1 VLGGLSDPADMGK
14 VHLVAA
20 FGGAVIRRGL
30 KAGPFIGAVARVC
43 GGGGGGRPNL
53 AQAGGKNGAA
63 LNDALALAR
72 EELLRGL

>member
-1 VLGGLSDPADMGK
+1 MGK